1 MLRFLYI
8 IYLFQYVTAVRLF
21 SSSIKSKINL
31 EFFHGSNIGS
41 SFYEPFIEQLQN
53 TVNKPKNLLR
63 MNVST
68 PNYITWPF
76 FPKNTVLI
84 GHSFGGSICLWYCM
98 LEKLLGVS
106 NIKACVLINC
116 HFNQRNVMPYPKI
129 NMLSI
134 KVPVLTILTNQDEK
148 LPIFKAID
156 DAIFVK
162 ENNITN
168 KMFVVIEGNH
178 TSCFIESYEMNS
190 TVGHIKNFLFSLK

>member
-1 MLRFLYI
+1 
-8 IYLFQYVTAVRLF
+8 
-21 SSSIKSKINL
+21 
-31 EFFHGSNIGS
+31 
-41 SFYEPFIEQLQN
+41 
-53 TVNKPKNLLR
+53 
-63 MNVST
+63 
-68 PNYITWPF
+68 
-76 FPKNTVLI
+76 
-84 GHSFGGSICLWYCM
+84 
-98 LEKLLGVS
+98 
-106 NIKACVLINC
+106 
-116 HFNQRNVMPYPKI
+116 MPYPKI